1 MEVTCPKS
9 LEEKPVLTPL
19 NWVWLK
25 LLKVSARNSRR
36 LPRASLKVKLLNS
49 FDVFK
54 EAHGGG
60 RGVTWT
66 AHGLEPDALGK
77 LNIALA
83 PIRNYACV
91 NAVEVL
97 DESK

>member
-1 MEVTCPKS
+1 VA
-9 LEEKPVLTPL
+9 L
-19 NWVWLK
+19 
-25 LLKVSARNSRR
+25 RR
-36 LPRASLKVKLLNS
+36 S

-60 RGVTWT
+60 RAVAWT
-66 AHGLEPDALGK
+66 AHGLEPDARGK

-83 PIRNYACV
+83 PVRHYACI

-97 DESK
+97 DEAK